1 MLQIRI
7 QFLKHTVDERMR
19 YFVGCKHELHH
30 LEVVFSLSQPRSSN
44 DVAARADLLAA
55 AADSCGL
62 HRVEVTKARE
72 SCLEDVHSARYVR
85 FLRTIYADWV
95 AAYGPPPDGIFP
107 NVFPTMRT
115 GDRYPEDPV
124 GRVGLHMHDQLAPI
138 HEHTFAAALEAATI
152 ADPAAKAVLQGD
164 RAAYALCRPSGH
176 HAGRNCGGG
185 ATYLNNA
192 AVAAQTLLSKAKR
205 VLLVDIDVHHGN
217 GTQDIFYERDDVH
230 FISLH
235 RDPAHYH
242 PYFWG
247 HAEERGAGPGTGFN
261 RNAPLPGE
269 TDDIAYMATL
279 DTALQEGMLKSP
291 DALVVSMGF
300 DAHVDDPSKGL
311 RLTTDVYGRIG
322 QHFAAL
328 NLPTVLV
335 QEGGYNLEMAPRCL
349 SAFLTGFQS

>member
-1 MLQIRI
+1 
-7 QFLKHTVDERMR
+7 MR
-19 YFVGCKHELHH
+19 YFAGRKHELHH
-30 LEVVFSLSQPRSSN
+30 LPTVFSHSRPRRSN
-44 DVAARADLLAA
+44 DVAVRPGLLASA
-55 AADSCGL
+55 AEHCGAQ
-62 HRVEVTKARE
+62 RVEVTEMRE
-72 SCLEDVHSARYVR
+72 DCLKGVHSARYVQ

-95 AAYGPPPDGIFP
+95 SVFGSPPDGIFP
-107 NVFPTMRT
+107 NVFPTMRL

-138 HEHTFAAALEAATI
+138 HEHTYDAALEAATI
-152 ADPAAKAVLQGD
+152 ADAAARAVLGGD

-176 HAGRNCGGG
+176 HAGWDCGGG

-192 AVAAQTLLSKAKR
+192 AVAAQTLLSEARR

-247 HAEERGAGPGTGFN
+247 HADERGTGQGAGFN
-261 RNAPLPGE
+261 RNVPLPGNTE
-269 TDDIAYMATL
+269 DEAYLAAF
-279 DTALQEGMLKSP
+279 DTALQEGLLNRP
-291 DALVVSMGF
+291 EALVVSLGV

-311 RLTTDVYGRIG
+311 RLTTEVYRQIG
-322 QHFAAL
+322 QRFAAL

-335 QEGGYNLEMAPRCL
+335 QEGGYNLEVAPHCL
-349 SAFLTGFQS
+349 SAFLAGFQN